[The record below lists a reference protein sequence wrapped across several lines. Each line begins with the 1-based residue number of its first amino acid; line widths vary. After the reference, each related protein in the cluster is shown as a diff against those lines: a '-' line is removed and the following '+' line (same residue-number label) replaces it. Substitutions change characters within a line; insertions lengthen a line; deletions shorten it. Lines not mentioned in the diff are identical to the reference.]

1 MLQRI
6 VKHGFELPLSLTI
19 IFCLVTLLSSY
30 GGNIQEVMYQTEDT
44 KSYCELDV
52 FAQGL
57 EVNENMKVIGEYSFT
72 DTGFTINCGA
82 KIVMKKL
89 NKAACDAGADA
100 YQLTWTQPPN
110 LRSTCY
116 QAKARFLKYRD
127 K

>member
-1 MLQRI
+1 MSQRTVTHQI
-6 VKHGFELPLSLTI
+6 KLPLSLTI
-19 IFCLVTLLSSY
+19 MLCLVTLLSSC

-52 FAQGL
+52 FAKGL
-57 EVNENMKVIGEYSFT
+57 EINENMKVIGEFSFT
-72 DTGFTINCGA
+72 DTGFTINCSA
-82 KIVMKKL
+82 KTVMKKL

>member
-100 YQLTWTQPPN
+100 YQLTWTQPQT
-110 LRSTCY
+110 SE
-116 QAKARFLKYRD
+116 AHAIKLKPVF
-127 K
+127 